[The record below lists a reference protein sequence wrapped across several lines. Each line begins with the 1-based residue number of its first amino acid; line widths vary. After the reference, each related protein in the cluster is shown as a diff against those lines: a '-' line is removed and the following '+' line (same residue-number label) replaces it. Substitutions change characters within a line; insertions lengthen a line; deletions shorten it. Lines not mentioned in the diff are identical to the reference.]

1 MPSLRRVATA
11 GVLCAAAGLIGADSS
26 PAVPPAGAP
35 APSRAASTCSTYFV
49 ASVRRGP
56 RAGKDYAGLLTLGL
70 DRRGRLMASSFV
82 SLQGRRVGARASV
95 RAGAI
100 SLALATRDGT
110 LIGTGTLEG
119 SLTHCVGRMRGALRG
134 PGRLDRGSWLAT
146 TGQTIDVPGGFR
158 LFTSAETS
166 NQPNPQVIYRTDGVS
181 PATVFAGG
189 LNTPGNLDGP
199 RRSARMNR
207 PSGLAYDAARALV
220 YVADVSNGSIRR
232 LDMNTGQVTTVLRA
246 SDVVAAAHAAGY
258 AGVTGWEP
266 QGVAVAAGGGG
277 ALLVAD
283 VRNYVIWRYN
293 PSTLA
298 LKLFAGLPGSSGRA
312 DGSDT
317 GVRFSAPQQI
327 TVDSS
332 NGLVVVSE
340 PASQR
345 VRLRDPGNGSWSTIG
360 VCC

>member
-1 MPSLRRVATA
+1 MPRSTRVLTA
-11 GVLCAAAGLIGADSS
+11 VALAAATGLIGAGAS
-26 PAVPPAGAP
+26 PAAP
-35 APSRAASTCSTYFV
+35 AAGGSTCSTYFV
-49 ASVRRGP
+49 ASVLRGP
-56 RAGKDYAGLLTLGL
+56 RAGKDYAGILTLGL
-70 DRRGRLMASSFV
+70 DRRGRLVRGSFV
-82 SLQGRRVGARASV
+82 SLQGRRVSV
-95 RAGAI
+95 KSAVRGGAI
-100 SLALATRDGT
+100 SLTLATRDGS
-110 LIGTGTLEG
+110 LIGTGTVEG
-119 SLTHCVGRMRGALRG
+119 SLRHCVGRMRGALRG

-146 TGQTIDVPGGFR
+146 TGQTLDLPGGVR

-166 NQPNPQVIYRTDGVS
+166 NQPNPQVIFRTDGVS

-207 PSGLAYDAARALV
+207 PSGLAYDAARSLV
-220 YVADVSNGSIRR
+220 YVADVSNASIRR
-232 LDMNTGQVTTVLRA
+232 LDMSTGQVTTTLRA
-246 SDVVAAAHAAGY
+246 SDVVAGAHAAGY
-258 AGVTGWEP
+258 GGVTGWEP

-277 ALLVAD
+277 ALLIAD
-283 VRNYVIWRYN
+283 VRNFVIWRYN
-293 PSTLA
+293 PTTLA

-317 GVRFSAPQQI
+317 GVRFTAPQQI
-327 TVDSS
+327 TVDAS

-345 VRLRDPGNGSWSTIG
+345 VRLRDPGNGTWSTIG